1 MEHPDAAL
9 DRERARGELAG
20 VGIAA
25 RHGSRPGCGEDQ
37 MALVL
42 WNVGGVRNG

>member
-25 RHGSRPGCGEDQ
+25 RHGGPGAERTRW
-37 MALVL
+37 L
-42 WNVGGVRNG
+42 WCWGMWVG